1 MTDGQPKNSN
11 DSKKKKKKKR
21 AGCISTSPP
30 PCFFQIRPCPV
41 DNSRKHG

>member
-1 MTDGQPKNSN
+1 MTDSQPKNSN
-11 DSKKKKKKKR
+11 DSKKKKKKSVQGVLR
-21 AGCISTSPP
+21 HPP

>member
-11 DSKKKKKKKR
+11 DSKKKKKNVQGVLR
-21 AGCISTSPP
+21 HPPP